1 MSRDN
6 KTTSGKDPART
17 LRRAK
22 GHATDPSGEAVSPS
36 SLLTDCDM
44 PGIRGELAS
53 ADVQVQD
60 ICLLE
65 GSLAT
70 FSQPAAIYGL
80 NSPGA
85 TASEAIL
92 RERTRELMAAL
103 RRKAEYLDEHSRCVG
118 MLSTMLALD
127 LGLPQERA
135 ADFEWVGGLHDAG
148 KLAVSGKVLRKPGKL
163 SPEEYEEI
171 KAHPEHSETLIA
183 PLARLMGCDWAP
195 PAVRHHHERIDGM
208 GYPDSLAG
216 EDIPLEARIIAVCDA
231 YDAMASRR
239 PYQGSLAESTIR
251 ENLAAA
257 GGGHLDQSIVAV
269 FLDKLSYYRERI
281 YASA

>member
-1 MSRDN
+1 
-6 KTTSGKDPART
+6 
-17 LRRAK
+17 
-22 GHATDPSGEAVSPS
+22 
-36 SLLTDCDM
+36 M

-70 FSQPAAIYGL
+70 FSQPAAICGL
-80 NSPGA
+80 DSPGA

-148 KLAVSGKVLRKPGKL
+148 KLAVSGEVLRKPGKL

-183 PLARLMGCDWAP
+183 PLARLMGCDWAR

-231 YDAMASRR
+231 YDAMAGRR

-257 GGGHLDQSIVAV
+257 GGSHLDQSIVAV

>member
-1 MSRDN
+1 
-6 KTTSGKDPART
+6 
-17 LRRAK
+17 
-22 GHATDPSGEAVSPS
+22 
-36 SLLTDCDM
+36 M

-53 ADVQVQD
+53 ADVQD

-70 FSQPAAIYGL
+70 FSQPAAICGL
-80 NSPGA
+80 DSPGA

-148 KLAVSGKVLRKPGKL
+148 KLAVSGEVLRKPGKL

-216 EDIPLEARIIAVCDA
+216 KDIPLEARIIAVCDA
-231 YDAMASRR
+231 YDAMAGRR

-251 ENLAAA
+251 ENLAVA
-257 GGGHLDQSIVAV
+257 GGSHLDQSIVAV